1 MKKVLLGT
9 TALLG
14 ASLLALPA
22 TAQAISPDGDFD
34 IELKGEVQWEAHY
47 DSNPAANKRGHW
59 VKTTGYMQLSGD
71 AVLTDGAEVDF
82 EIEFEFEDDDGASSQ
97 EAAEQITIDDMWA
110 HIDASWG
117 QIWVGELQQKQN
129 DDATTQRKY
138 LGGAAD
144 GGLSIGEGQAPG
156 NNDAQVLGGSTGGSV
171 EGNQNLND
179 VDSWIEYAD
188 DVDIFVYEAP
198 EMGGMTL
205 TVNYQ
210 PEINGNGEN
219 NGKSDT
225 NDAGEVNNAVILQ
238 VEWEGTMGETPVEAV
253 VNYGRAAAEGTA
265 ALVDDDVRIYA
276 GVLLNDGGAWEVGAF
291 YAAYDGTARDAV
303 ASRDVTGF
311 GIGGVWENG
320 AWEYGASW
328 ETTTTDEAAGASGSD
343 DYVTYDAGAEY
354 TIDDD
359 RSVTIGYRA
368 HSWTDGANLATDE
381 GDAYQYGIQYEWDIN
396 SDLELFAGVTS
407 FDYVAAADGTETGAN
422 LTLTWDM
429 GAGVE
434 WETVWDYQSDDGQT
448 VKSVIEVSF

>member
-22 TAQAISPDGDFD
+22 TAQSVSPDGDFD
-34 IELKGEVQWEAHY
+34 LELSGEVQFEAHY

-59 VKTTGYMQLSGD
+59 YKTTGFMQLSGE

-82 EIEFEFEDDDGASSQ
+82 EIEFEFEDDDGVGSQ

-117 QIWVGELQQKQN
+117 QLWVGELQQKQN

-138 LGGAAD
+138 LSGAAD
-144 GGLSIGEGQAPG
+144 GGLSIGEGQSPG
-156 NNDAQVLGGSTGGSV
+156 NNSAQVLGGGTGGSV

-179 VDSWIEYAD
+179 VDSWLEYAD
-188 DVDIFVYEAP
+188 DVDLIAYEAP
-198 EMGGMTL
+198 EMGGFTF

-210 PEINGNGEN
+210 PEISGNGED

-225 NDAGEVNNAVILQ
+225 NDSGEVQNAIILQ
-238 VEWEGTMGETPVEAV
+238 MEWEGTMGETPMEAV
-253 VNYGRAAAEGTA
+253 VNYGSAAAEGTA
-265 ALVDDDVRIYA
+265 SYVSDDARVYGGI
-276 GVLLNDGGAWEVGAF
+276 LLNDGGAWELGGF
-291 YAAYDGTARDAV
+291 YASYDGTARDGV
-303 ASRDVTGF
+303 KSRDVTGF
-311 GIGGVWENG
+311 GLGGVYESG
-320 AWEYGASW
+320 AWEFGASW
-328 ETTTTDEAAGASGSD
+328 EATRTDEASGNTGSD
-343 DYVTYDAGAEY
+343 DYTTWDMGAEY

-359 RSVTIGYRA
+359 SSVTLGYRA
-368 HSWTDGANLATDE
+368 HQWADGANVATDE
-381 GDAYQYGIQYEWDIN
+381 GNAYQYGIQYEWDIN
-396 SDLELFAGVTS
+396 SDLELFAGVTQ
-407 FDYVAAADGTETGAN
+407 FDYAVAADGTETGAN